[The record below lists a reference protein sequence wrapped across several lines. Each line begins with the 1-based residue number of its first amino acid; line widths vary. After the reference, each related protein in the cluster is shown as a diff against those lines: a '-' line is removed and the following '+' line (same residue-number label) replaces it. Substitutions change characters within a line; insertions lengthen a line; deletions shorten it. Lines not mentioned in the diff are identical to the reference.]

1 MTKEELIKFLSDCYD
16 QWAKDGFGDAG
27 TEYTDEAKVV
37 QSVMAYKK
45 LMEYKNACRL

>member
-27 TEYTDEAKVV
+27 AEYHNWSFVEPKQKTITVY
-37 QSVMAYKK
+37 S
-45 LMEYKNACRL
+45 